1 MESVDGKM
9 PRPRLGPPR
18 SLTHFGRYLAPGVT
32 AGASAVAVKNNC
44 AADYV
49 HTSFSAP
56 APTMQSRGFTAGEE
70 FVQP

>member
-1 MESVDGKM
+1 
-9 PRPRLGPPR
+9 
-18 SLTHFGRYLAPGVT
+18 LAPGVT

-56 APTMQSRGFTAGEE
+56 APTMQSRGFTASEE